1 MGAVKLVGLLLSSFI
16 LAYLTPWAQ
25 YGGGPGHTFDLPIH
39 YLAPKSNELKL
50 EWQFKA
56 DYGVSSRYLENDVL
70 VTDNKLFM
78 FAYKNRQRS
87 VVCVSYETGEL
98 LWKTDCLKI
107 DQVGEELCYADGKIF
122 YVINEQKLEILDAD
136 SGELIQEEFLPSRV
150 YGYKSMT
157 ASDGKLYISTYD
169 GISCYSISEQKFI
182 WSYYDGRNC
191 RTISSVSNGVC
202 VYMTLYKIIALRTKD
217 GSLLWDRNLDVDE
230 EKEVDEGPPVLPWY
244 VTIQG
249 DKAYYIDTGPVLRC
263 VKLDNGSFLDPKI
276 ERIGNIEYCI
286 TSDGYVYISDYAIG
300 HKVTCYSPD
309 GKALWF
315 KEKPSFNGKLVVC
328 GDWLYCCHTHTGAI
342 SKINRFTGEE
352 VYRMNLPKPAD
363 KLRIGFGKLFV
374 FSGDFIFCYGD

>member
-1 MGAVKLVGLLLSSFI
+1 LGAVKLVGLLLSSFI

-25 YGGGPGHTFDLPIH
+25 YGGGPGHTFDLPIR
-39 YLAPKSNELKL
+39 YFAPKSNELKL
-50 EWQFKA
+50 EWQYNT
-56 DYGVSSRYLENDVL
+56 DYIVSAAFPEGVL
-70 VTDNKLFM
+70 VANSKLLM
-78 FAYKNRQRS
+78 TSISSKNWAYL
-87 VVCVSYETGEL
+87 VTCVDSETGDF
-98 LWKTDCLKI
+98 LWRVDYPKI
-107 DQVGEELCYADGKIF
+107 DKITSELCYADGKIF

-150 YGYKSMT
+150 FGCTSMT
-157 ASDGKLYISTYD
+157 VADGRLYISTYD

-230 EKEVDEGPPVLPWY
+230 EKEVDEGPPILPWY

-249 DKAYYIDTGPVLRC
+249 DKAYYIDIGPVLRC
-263 VKLDNGSFLDPKI
+263 VKLDNGTLLDPKI
-276 ERIGNIEYCI
+276 EGIRNVEYCI
-286 TSDGYVYISDYAIG
+286 TSDGYIYVTTITGSRT
-300 HKVTCYSPD
+300 TCYDPD
-309 GKALWF
+309 GKVLWF

-328 GDWLYCCHTHTGAI
+328 GDWLYCCDINGTI

-352 VYRMNLPKPAD
+352 VMKIIPPKPAG

-374 FSGDFIFCYGD
+374 FSKDSIFCYGD

>member
-1 MGAVKLVGLLLSSFI
+1 MGAVKLVSFLLSSFI

-39 YLAPKSNELKL
+39 YFAPKSNELKL

-70 VTDNKLFM
+70 VADNKLFV

-87 VVCVSYETGEL
+87 VVCIDSETGEF
-98 LWKTDCLKI
+98 LWKRDCLKI
-107 DQVGEELCYADGKIF
+107 DQVGEELYYADGKIF

-136 SGELIQEEFLPSRV
+136 SGELIQEEFLPSKV
-150 YGYKSMT
+150 FGYSSMT
-157 ASDGKLYISTYD
+157 AADGKLYISTYD
-169 GISCYSISEQKFI
+169 GISCYSISERKFI

-191 RTISSVSNGVC
+191 RTIASVSNRVC
-202 VYMTLYKIIALRTKD
+202 VYMTLYKVIALRTKD

-230 EKEVDEGPPVLPWY
+230 EKEVDKGPPILPWY

-249 DKAYYIDTGPVLRC
+249 DKAYYIDSGPVLRC
-263 VKLDNGSFLDPKI
+263 VKLDNGALLDPKI
-276 ERIGNIEYCI
+276 EGIENVEYCI
-286 TSDGYVYISDYAIG
+286 TSDGYIYVTTITGSRT
-300 HKVTCYSPD
+300 TCYSPD
-309 GKALWF
+309 GKVLWF

-328 GDWLYCCHTHTGAI
+328 GDRLYCCDINGTI

-352 VYRMNLPKPAD
+352 VYRMNPPKPAD
-363 KLRIGFGKLFV
+363 KLRIGFGKFFV
-374 FSGDFIFCYGD
+374 FSGYFIFCYGD